1 MDQRNDDQPNPERET
16 SRNDESAGAHARAT
30 NETPSPHGG
39 ATAEGGA
46 LDADS
51 ATPPKQ

>member
-1 MDQRNDDQPNPERET
+1 MHQRSNDQPNPERET
-16 SRNDESAGAHARAT
+16 DRNDDDAGARVADT
-30 NETPSPHGG
+30 NATPSPHGG

-46 LDADS
+46 LDADP

>member
-1 MDQRNDDQPNPERET
+1 MDQRNEDQAHPERES
-16 SRNDESAGAHARAT
+16 SRNDEQAGVHARET

-46 LDADS
+46 LNRDA
-51 ATPPKQ
+51 ATPPKR